1 MRKWLKL
8 CLCALLPLMAAT
20 LIIQAFR
27 VPENLESIARGF
39 SLFSEI
45 LLKVAG
51 L

>member
-8 CLCALLPLMAAT
+8 WLCALLPIMAAT

-27 VPENLESIARGF
+27 VPENMESIARGF
-39 SLFSEI
+39 SLFCE
-45 LLKVAG
+45 LFLKVLG